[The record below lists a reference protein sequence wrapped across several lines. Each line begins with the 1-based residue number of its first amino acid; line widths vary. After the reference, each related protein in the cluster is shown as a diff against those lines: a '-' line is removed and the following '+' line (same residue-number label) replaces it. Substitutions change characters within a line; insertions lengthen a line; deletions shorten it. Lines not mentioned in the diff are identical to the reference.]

1 MSPAAPRAA
10 PGEKRRRPGLRATAM
25 AGFSTVVVVLPVFLV
40 GGLAVQMEEDLRM
53 TATALGAA
61 VAVFWGVSAVLS
73 AWAGAVAQRLGSR
86 RGMLL
91 SVVVGLVSLLGI
103 AFATPHWGWLFCWLA
118 IAGVANAL
126 GHPAS
131 NGLLIAQVSARNRAF
146 AFGLKQTAVPT
157 ATLVAGISVPLL
169 ALTVGWA
176 WTFAVAAVLVVP
188 LLPAIAR
195 IVPRDRPA
203 VAAPGTPAT
212 MSLPPSLKPFLLAT
226 AVAAAMGSAQANALG
241 AFTVVAA
248 VDAGFAPATAGLL
261 LGLGS
266 AAGCLVRPL
275 VGLAADRG
283 IGGSMATVALMLAVG
298 GLGLLAMAWGG
309 PALFAV
315 GCVLGFGFGW
325 GWNGLVHYVVSH
337 RSHPFTAQA
346 TGISQSGTYVG
357 GTVGPLAFGIVLA
370 TFGPPA
376 AWTAAAALAAL
387 GSVAALTAFRLER
400 RLPDLAMVA
409 SGFNDGR
416 GVPGTGAGAVE
427 KV

>member
-1 MSPAAPRAA
+1 
-10 PGEKRRRPGLRATAM
+10 M

-53 TATALGAA
+53 TAAALGAA

-73 AWAGAVAQRLGSR
+73 TWAGSVAQRLGSR

-103 AFATPHWGWLFCWLA
+103 GFATPHWGWLFGWLA

-131 NGLLIAQVSARNRAF
+131 NGLLIGQVSARNRAF

-176 WTFAVAAVLVVP
+176 WTFVIAAGLTVL

-195 IVPRDRPA
+195 VVPRDRPA
-203 VAAPGTPAT
+203 VAPGDSART
-212 MSLPPSLKPFLLAT
+212 SLPPRLKTFLLVT
-226 AVAAAMGSAQANALG
+226 AVAAAMGSAPANALG
-241 AFTVVAA
+241 AFTVVTA
-248 VDAGFAPATAGLL
+248 VEAGFAPATAGLL

-283 IGGSMATVALMLAVG
+283 IGGSMATVALMLGVG
-298 GLGLLAMAWGG
+298 CLGLLAMAWGS
-309 PALFAV
+309 PVLFAV

-357 GTVGPLAFGIVLA
+357 GTAGPLAFGIVLA
-370 TFGPPA
+370 TFGPSA
-376 AWTAAAALAAL
+376 AWTAAAAVAAL
-387 GSVAALTAFRLER
+387 GAVASLAAFRLER
-400 RLPDLAMVA
+400 RLPGPAMVA
-409 SGFNDGR
+409 SGGDDGR
-416 GVPGTGAGAVE
+416 GVPGSGAGAVE

>member
-1 MSPAAPRAA
+1 
-10 PGEKRRRPGLRATAM
+10 
-25 AGFSTVVVVLPVFLV
+25 
-40 GGLAVQMEEDLRM
+40 M

-73 AWAGAVAQRLGSR
+73 ARAGSVAQRLGSR

-118 IAGVANAL
+118 LAGAANAL

-131 NGLLIAQVSARNRAF
+131 NGLLIAQVAVRNRAF

-157 ATLVAGISVPLL
+157 ATLVEGISVPLL

-203 VAAPGTPAT
+203 AAAPGTPAT

-241 AFTVVAA
+241 AFTVVTA

-298 GLGLLAMAWGG
+298 GLGLLAIAWGG
-309 PALFAV
+309 RRCSPSVA
-315 GCVLGFGFGW
+315 
-325 GWNGLVHYVVSH
+325 S
-337 RSHPFTAQA
+337 
-346 TGISQSGTYVG
+346 
-357 GTVGPLAFGIVLA
+357 
-370 TFGPPA
+370 
-376 AWTAAAALAAL
+376 WTSAL
-387 GSVAALTAFRLER
+387 G
-400 RLPDLAMVA
+400 
-409 SGFNDGR
+409 
-416 GVPGTGAGAVE
+416 GAGMDWCTTSSPTAHTRTQRRPRASRRAAPTSAARSGPWRSGSPSPPSGHPLRGRPPRRWRRWAQPQPWQPSA
-427 KV
+427 

>member
-1 MSPAAPRAA
+1 MSASAARPDAD
-10 PGEKRRRPGLRATAM
+10 GKRRRPGLRATAM
-25 AGFSTVVVVLPVFLV
+25 AAFSTVVVVLPVFLV
-40 GGLAVQMEEDLRM
+40 GGLAVQMGEDLGM

-61 VAVFWGVSAVLS
+61 VAVYWGVSALLS
-73 AWAGAVAQRLGSR
+73 VRGGSVAQRLGPR

-91 SVVVGLVSLLGI
+91 AVVVGLVSLLGI

-118 IAGVANAL
+118 IAGAANAL

-131 NGLLIAQVSARNRAF
+131 NGLLIRQVAVRNRAL

-157 ATLVAGISVPLL
+157 ATLVAGLSVPVL

-195 IVPRDRPA
+195 LVPRERPA
-203 VAAPGTPAT
+203 AAAAAASGAPAAT
-212 MSLPPSLKPFLLAT
+212 SLPAHLKPFLVAT
-226 AVAAAMGSAQANALG
+226 AVAAGMGSAQANALG
-241 AFTVVAA
+241 AFTVVTA
-248 VDAGFAPATAGLL
+248 VEAGFTPATAGLL

-298 GLGLLAMAWGG
+298 GLGLLAMAWGS

-346 TGISQSGTYVG
+346 TGISQSGTYIG

-370 TFGPPA
+370 SFGPST
-376 AWTAAAALAAL
+376 AWTAAAALAVLGAL
-387 GSVAALTAFRLER
+387 AALVAYRLER
-400 RLPDLAMVA
+400 ALPGLTPV
-409 SGFNDGR
+409 GR
-416 GVPGTGAGAVE
+416 
-427 KV
+427 

>member
-1 MSPAAPRAA
+1 MSPAVTRAHA
-10 PGEKRRRPGLRATAM
+10 TGKRRHPGIRATAM
-25 AGFSTVVVVLPVFLV
+25 AGLSTVVVVLPVFLV

-73 AWAGAVAQRLGSR
+73 ARAGSMAQRLGSR

-91 SVVVGLVSLLGI
+91 SVIVGLVSLLGI

-118 IAGVANAL
+118 LAGFANAL
-126 GHPAS
+126 GHPSS
-131 NGLLIAQVSARNRAF
+131 NGLLIGQVSVRNRAF

-176 WTFAVAAVLVVP
+176 WTFAIAAVLAVP

-195 IVPRDRPA
+195 VVPRDRPA
-203 VAAPGTPAT
+203 AARDTRAT
-212 MSLPPSLKPFLLAT
+212 TSLPPRLKPFLLAT
-226 AVAAAMGSAQANALG
+226 AVAAAMGSAPANALG
-241 AFTVVAA
+241 AFTVVTA
-248 VDAGFAPATAGLL
+248 VDAGFTPATAGLL

-283 IGGSMATVALMLAVG
+283 IGGSMATVSLMLVVG
-298 GLGLLAMAWGG
+298 CLGLLAMAWGS

-346 TGISQSGTYVG
+346 TGIAQSGTYVG
-357 GTVGPLAFGIVLA
+357 GTCGPLAFGIILA
-370 TFGPPA
+370 TFGASA
-376 AWTAAAALAAL
+376 AWTAAAAVAAM
-387 GSVAALTAFRLER
+387 GSVAALAAFRLER
-400 RLPDLAMVA
+400 RLPA
-409 SGFNDGR
+409 SVTSAAAAQD
-416 GVPGTGAGAVE
+416 
-427 KV
+427 